1 MNNLKV
7 SDVSYE
13 YKNLR
18 ALDNISFE
26 VNDGLIGVLG
36 ANGAGKSTLMKLI
49 TTLYKLQG
57 GSIELNGLSY
67 DKNLKDIRNSL
78 GYLPQNFE
86 VYDNLTGE
94 EFLQIVASLKKGI
107 KVNGR
112 TDSKRA
118 LAVVSRAASR
128 EHDALIGL
136 HLWQTRHCHRP

>member
-94 EFLQIVASLKKGI
+94 EFLQISCVIKKG
-107 KVNGR
+107 N
-112 TDSKRA
+112 
-118 LAVVSRAASR
+118 
-128 EHDALIGL
+128 
-136 HLWQTRHCHRP
+136 